1 MHSQKWAMMCSVP
14 LPGREVL
21 VKLIAMPVR
30 RSDSKIAAAVFSSR
44 FVTCPAMAKIWSAA
58 RRVSAA
64 TRSQ

>member
-44 FVTCPAMAKIWSAA
+44 FVTRPAMAKIWSAA
-58 RRVSAA
+58 CRVSAA